1 MASVRCVVLKNHK
14 DRSETVRNE
23 YSKIPH
29 FVKMSCS
36 KFQVALGKHHEYAID
51 RTKAQL
57 TEKGLNPDDFD
68 FLSFD
73 YVEGYFM
80 RDMFEG
86 SNFVKIWRNAELFNI
101 KPLGPFSPWFSDGEE
116 ADQFPN
122 ESES

>member
-29 FVKMSCS
+29 FVKLSCT
-36 KFQVALGKHHEYAID
+36 KFQVSLGKHHECAIS
-51 RTKAQL
+51 RVKEQL
-57 TEKGLNPDDFD
+57 TEKGLNPSDFD

-80 RDMFEG
+80 NSMFES
-86 SNFVKIWRNAELFNI
+86 SNFVKIWRKAELLDI
-101 KPLGPFSPWFSDGEE
+101 KPIGPVSPWLSDGEE